1 MLPHGT
7 EHSPLVIY
15 RFLFLP
21 LSIASKCTVEL
32 RAASVA
38 YTDSGVRTQ
47 DWKRK
52 EEAAR

>member
-1 MLPHGT
+1 MGPSIRLWP
-7 EHSPLVIY
+7 SNDFY
-15 RFLFLP
+15 FLP
-21 LSIASKCTVEL
+21 LSIASKCTVKL

-47 DWKRK
+47 DWERK